1 MPWAADWWGP
11 GGVPTGRM
19 GRKFAITAAV
29 RGRLTVVRRKTEPH
43 VFVCGRAGFFF
54 RLAAGSR
61 QAAGTRVAEDFSF

>member
-43 VFVCGRAGFFF
+43 VFVCGRAAFFF
-54 RLAAGSR
+54 VWRRVAGR
-61 QAAGTRVAEDFSF
+61 AGTRVAEDFSF